1 MKNSL
6 DQYERMLFKYLSDN
20 NFPEAEDYGFIASRA
35 DEAAEA
41 FNQARLN
48 GKNVTEAQEI
58 AIQTLIADLN
68 GETFDELV
76 RGILENYSPEEGYDF
91 FIADMEER
99 LEDLRERYTPGEYP
113 VYSAEYDAFKTDLLG
128 VIDDYFTTYLPL

>member
-6 DQYERMLFKYLSDN
+6 DNYERMLFKYLSDN

-41 FNQARLN
+41 FSQARLN

-58 AIQTLIADLN
+58 AMQALMADLN
-68 GETFDELV
+68 GETFDDLV

-91 FIADMEER
+91 FIAGMEER
-99 LEDLRERYTPGEYP
+99 LERYTPGEYP
-113 VYSAEYDAFKTDLLG
+113 VYSAEYDAFKTELLG

>member
-1 MKNSL
+1 
-6 DQYERMLFKYLSDN
+6 MLFKYLSDN
-20 NFPEAEDYGFIASRA
+20 SFPEAEDYGFIASRA

-58 AIQTLIADLN
+58 AIQTLMADLN

-76 RGILENYSPEEGYDF
+76 RGILGNYSPEEGYDF
-91 FIADMEER
+91 FMADMEER

-113 VYSAEYDAFKTDLLG
+113 VYSAEYDAFKTELLG
-128 VIDDYFTTYLPL
+128 VIDDYFTTYFPD